1 MLIYNNPSVP
11 FGINPLVAEVIFFF
25 SDSRSHTHKP
35 QFNIQGLLC
44 KAVNLEYFGSILWV
58 EQLINNKTVD
68 L

>member
-44 KAVNLEYFGSILWV
+44 KTVNLEYFGSIL
-58 EQLINNKTVD
+58 
-68 L
+68 